1 VELWLGWLKITKHM
15 TSYADSVRDVGTTP
29 IVGCTGSTIEIKA
42 SLEGINQ
49 IRRFKY
55 QASTFSFT
63 VLYQTIENFFRRGN
77 KESYVVQY
85 RDVDNDLITISSDQE
100 FAYAVEL
107 LNREK
112 DAVLRLFLTEVNIPV
127 FSDDEDDDDEEDG
140 VYMSG
145 EVNPHSD
152 ILPSNVTQEVDLK
165 VQQFRNKLLQKALKN
180 HNKQMLKIQKQQI
193 KKNKKQEKETK
204 GGQLPI
210 TPPVVNVLPQN
221 PTPTSVIETRTPKSI
236 IGHKPSRKVMAR
248 FVAHITIPDH
258 TILQPNTNFIKTWR
272 FRNDS
277 DASWTPNCR
286 LIFIGKQ
293 KGGDDQM
300 CGPDQG
306 VVVNREVRP
315 GDEIDV
321 SVALRAPSKSGR
333 YVGYWRMCEAGAS
346 AKKFGQRVW
355 VSILVQ

>member
-1 VELWLGWLKITKHM
+1 MSIV
-15 TSYADSVRDVGTTP
+15 YAVDSVRD
-29 IVGCTGSTIEIKA
+29 STIEIKA

-55 QASTFSFT
+55 QSSTFSFA

-77 KESYVVQY
+77 KEESYVVQY
-85 RDVDNDLITISSDQE
+85 RDVDNDLITLSSDQE
-100 FAYAVEL
+100 FSYAVEL

-112 DAVLRLFLTEVNIPV
+112 DGVLRLFLTEVNVPV
-127 FSDDEDDDDEEDG
+127 FSDDDDDDEEDD
-140 VYMSG
+140 VAYM
-145 EVNPHSD
+145 EDVNPHTD
-152 ILPSNVTQEVDLK
+152 ILPPNVTQEVDLK
-165 VQQFRNKLLQKALKN
+165 VQQFRNKLLQKALKS
-180 HNKQMLKIQKQQI
+180 HNKQLLKIQKQQN
-193 KKNKKQEKETK
+193 KKNKKEQTK
-204 GGQLPI
+204 GPI
-210 TPPVVNVLPQN
+210 SPTSNN
-221 PTPTSVIETRTPKSI
+221 PTTQPANTTPEWHPTEIRPIIPPPTTKSL
-236 IGHKPSRKVMAR
+236 GHKPSRKVMAR

-277 DASWTPNCR
+277 DAPWTPNCR

-293 KGGDDQM
+293 RGGDDQM

-306 VVVNREVRP
+306 VVVNKEVKP
-315 GDEIDV
+315 GEEVDV

-333 YVGYWRMCEAGAS
+333 YVGYWRMCEGGAS